1 MKRHEA
7 VGVKSFRSVVGSDV
21 RFSFSPHAPCPCGGK
36 ESASRCCLTPTG
48 FRKTP
53 ALSSP
58 RPPKTGESREWCYS
72 NCLSDCDD
80 KRSQEHFISGALLE
94 YLNQQEN
101 LRVSGFPWLR
111 GEERALPP
119 NALKS
124 GVLCKRHNS
133 ALSPLD
139 SIAVRLFNAFDERQ
153 TPEHEHALYLFCG
166 HDIERWLLKILC
178 GLASSGN
185 LALDGECDTS
195 IPEYWLRILFG
206 EAEFPDEQGLYVCKS
221 RGHRF
226 VGPRGVALR
235 AVTGRGRLTGIG
247 LWVCGYELILSMS
260 GFHSRTFDG
269 REMAYRPLELHTTG
283 RNFEKSIL
291 LSWNG
296 SADLGT
302 ISVHFGGN

>member
-1 MKRHEA
+1 M
-7 VGVKSFRSVVGSDV
+7 KSFRNVVGSEV
-21 RFSFSPHAPCPCGGK
+21 RFSFSPHAPCPCGSQ
-36 ESASRCCLTPTG
+36 ESACRCCLTPTG
-48 FRKTP
+48 FCKAP
-53 ALSSP
+53 ASSSP
-58 RPPKTGESREWCYS
+58 LPPKTGESHEWCYA
-72 NCLSDCDD
+72 NCLGDCDD
-80 KRSQEHFISGALLE
+80 KRSQEHFISESLLE
-94 YLNQQEN
+94 YLNQEKN

-119 NALKS
+119 SALKS

-133 ALSPLD
+133 ALSQLD
-139 SIAVRLFNAFDERQ
+139 SIAVRLFQAFDENQ
-153 TPEHEHALYLFCG
+153 TQGREHSLYLFCG
-166 HDIERWLLKILC
+166 HDIERWLLKVLC
-178 GLASSGN
+178 GLAASGN
-185 LALDGECDTS
+185 LGLNGECDTS

-206 EAEFPDEQGLYVCKS
+206 ETEFFGEQGLYVCKL

-226 VGPRGVALR
+226 EGPRGVELR
-235 AVTGRGRLTGIG
+235 AITGGGRLTGIG

-283 RNFEKSIL
+283 RNFEKSVL

-302 ISVHFGGN
+302 ISVHLGGT